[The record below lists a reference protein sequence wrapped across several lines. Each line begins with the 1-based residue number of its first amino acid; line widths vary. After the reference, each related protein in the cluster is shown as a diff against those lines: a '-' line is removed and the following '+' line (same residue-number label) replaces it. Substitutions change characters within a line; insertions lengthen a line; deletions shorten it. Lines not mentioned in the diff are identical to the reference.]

1 MKHGT
6 SSNKETNALRDL
18 VGLLRRHLAWI
29 TLCPLVG
36 GLIALGLVQVVT
48 PSYVATSAA
57 YVQVDVPPEE
67 GLMGYSSA
75 AQLAGNTTDG
85 FLPVITSRSVAQG
98 VVDQLGLEYSPEEV
112 SAWISA
118 SRVTGSRTIEITVTA
133 PTQDLAVQVA
143 DAVVAQSSDKVRTL
157 EGESYPVNLVLLTS
171 AELSHVT
178 QTPPKSRSI
187 AAGVVGGL
195 LVGVGIAFTL
205 SLLYP
210 DTESSRRAP
219 HGGRALGTGPVNAAP
234 GAATPSGAREGSL
247 REVEPQRGQRSGV
260 QV

>member
-1 MKHGT
+1 MKHGA
-6 SSNKETNALRDL
+6 SSNKETSALRDL
-18 VGLLRRHLAWI
+18 VDLLRRHLGWI

-36 GLIALGLVQVVT
+36 GLIALGLVQVIT
-48 PSYVATSAA
+48 PSYVATSSA

-75 AQLAGNTTDG
+75 AQLAGNTTDS
-85 FLPVITSRSVAQG
+85 FLPVITSRSVARG
-98 VVDQLGLEYSPEEV
+98 VVDQLGLEYSPEDV
-112 SAWISA
+112 SSWISA

-133 PTQDLAVQVA
+133 PTQDLAVHVA
-143 DAVVAQSSDKVRTL
+143 DAVVAQSSDKIRTL
-157 EGESYPVNLVLLTS
+157 EGESYPVSLVLLTS
-171 AELSHVT
+171 AELSQVT

-195 LVGVGIAFTL
+195 LVGVGIAFAL

-210 DTESSRRAP
+210 HAEPARRAS
-219 HGGRALGTGPVNAAP
+219 HGGQAPSAVPVPVAD
-234 GAATPSGAREGSL
+234 GAATPSGARSAPL
-247 REVEPQRGQRSGV
+247 RKVEPQRGQRGRI